1 VAVSAAFTTA
11 DGRTL
16 TYRRL
21 GDGPTL
27 VCHPGGPGFSSRY
40 FGDLAGLG
48 ERLGLVLLNPRGTDR
63 SDRPS
68 DSRAYAVA
76 DYVAD
81 LDELRAH
88 LGLEQMD
95 LLGHSHGGVVAAA
108 YAAAHPERVD
118 RLVLASTLAR
128 FAAEQE
134 DAMVRGMEAR
144 SGEPWY
150 ADARDA
156 LEAEQ
161 AGEFATD
168 EELGALSLREFP
180 FYFAR
185 YGAGEAAYLD
195 SLRPEVPCADALLL
209 FNREIFESFD
219 LRGDLPRIRAPTL
232 VLTGA
237 DDFITGPVCAEELA
251 AGISGAETVVLP
263 DAGHFVFVETPER
276 FRSEIVRF
284 LLDDGA

>member
-1 VAVSAAFTTA
+1 VNGSFTTA

-21 GDGPTL
+21 GEGPSL
-27 VCHPGGPGFSSRY
+27 VCHPGGPGFSSLY

-48 ERLGLVLLNPRGTDR
+48 ERLSLVLLNPRGTDH

-68 DSRAYAVA
+68 DPRAYDIA

-81 LDELRAH
+81 LDELRAY
-88 LGLEQMD
+88 LGLERMD
-95 LLGHSHGGVVAAA
+95 LLGHSHGGVVAIA
-108 YAAAHPERVD
+108 YAATHPARVN

-134 DAMVRGMEAR
+134 DAMVRALEAR
-144 SGEPWY
+144 DGEPWY
-150 ADARDA
+150 ADARAA

-168 EELGALSLREFP
+168 AELGELALREFP
-180 FYFAR
+180 LYFAR
-185 YGAGEAAYLD
+185 YGANESAYLET
-195 SLRPEVPCADALLL
+195 LRADVPCADALLI

-219 LRGDLPRIRAPTL
+219 LRRDLARITAPTL
-232 VLTGA
+232 VITGA
-237 DDFITGPVCAEELA
+237 DDFITGPVCAEELV
-251 AGISGAETVVLP
+251 AGIPGAEAAVLP
-263 DAGHFVFVETPER
+263 DTGHFIFVESRER
-276 FRSEIVRF
+276 FRSEVLRF
-284 LLDDGA
+284 LLDARP

>member
-1 VAVSAAFTTA
+1 VNGSFTTA

-21 GDGPTL
+21 GEGPTL
-27 VCHPGGPGFSSRY
+27 VCHPGGPGFSSLY
-40 FGDLAGLG
+40 FGDLAGLS
-48 ERLGLVLLNPRGTDR
+48 ERLGLVLLNPRGTDW
-63 SDRPS
+63 SDRPA
-68 DSRAYAVA
+68 DRRAYGIA

-81 LDELRAH
+81 LEELRAH
-88 LGLEQMD
+88 LGLERMD

-108 YAAAHPERVD
+108 YAATHPARVD

-134 DAMVRGMEAR
+134 DAMRRGMEAR

-150 ADARDA
+150 ADARAA

-185 YGAGEAAYLD
+185 YGADEAAYLD
-195 SLRPEVPCADALLL
+195 TLRPEVPCADALLL

-219 LRGDLPRIRAPTL
+219 LRSDLSQITAPTL
-232 VLTGA
+232 VITGA
-237 DDFITGPVCAEELA
+237 DDFITGPVCAEELV
-251 AGISGAETVVLP
+251 AGIASSESVMFP
-263 DAGHFVFVETPER
+263 DTGHFIFVESPER
-276 FRSEIVRF
+276 FRSEVFRF
-284 LLDDGA
+284 LLGGRA

>member
-1 VAVSAAFTTA
+1 MNGSFTTA

-21 GDGPTL
+21 GDGPPL
-27 VCHPGGPGFSSRY
+27 VCHPGGPGFSSLY

-48 ERLGLVLLNPRGTDR
+48 ERLGLVLLNPRGTDQ

-68 DSRAYAVA
+68 DPRAYDIA
-76 DYVAD
+76 DYVSD

-88 LGLEQMD
+88 LGLERLD
-95 LLGHSHGGVVAAA
+95 LLGHSHGGVVAIA
-108 YAAAHPERVD
+108 YAATHPARVE

-150 ADARDA
+150 ADARAA

-168 EELGALSLREFP
+168 AELGELALREFP
-180 FYFAR
+180 LYFAR
-185 YGAGEAAYLD
+185 YGEVERAYLD
-195 SLRPEVPCADALLL
+195 TLRPEVPCADALLL

-219 LRGDLPRIRAPTL
+219 LRRDLARITAPTL
-232 VLTGA
+232 VITGA
-237 DDFITGPVCAEELA
+237 DDFITGPVCAEELV
-251 AGISGAETVVLP
+251 AGIPGAETVVLP
-263 DAGHFVFVETPER
+263 DTGHFIFVESRER
-276 FRSEIVRF
+276 FRSEVLRF
-284 LLDDGA
+284 LLEAGL